1 MAKETFTVYVD
12 DFDIDFFGMKLLNYE
27 IRSYA
32 KRKVVGTSIP
42 GAHGTEEVP
51 WTLDSMP
58 FVVNVICEGKSTD
71 DVNSKIREFFAFM
84 HSTSSPHKII
94 FSDDAEVIRY
104 AILDSPGNHRVVGGV
119 DNAFAQLKLTFY
131 MLDPFVYS
139 DTRSIVAATVAH
151 GEHLVVYND
160 AFECPAIYK
169 LTNVGSSVVNGV
181 SIIVNDEL
189 SSFSCPLNPG
199 DVLELDTEEYEVRL
213 NGVVNIDYWRGEMPL
228 LRNGVNEV
236 YQQNS
241 SRDSLELSVTFTRK
255 WA

>member
-1 MAKETFTVYVD
+1 MAKNTYTVYVD
-12 DFDIDFFGMKLLNYE
+12 DMDIEFYGMKLLNYE

-51 WTLDSMP
+51 WTLDSGS
-58 FVVNVICEGKSTD
+58 FIVNVICEGKDTD
-71 DVNSKIREFFAFM
+71 DVNSKVREFFAFM
-84 HSTSSPHKII
+84 HSTSSPHRII
-94 FSDDAEVIRY
+94 FSDDSEVVRH
-104 AILDSPGNHRVVGGV
+104 AILDAPGTHRVIGGM
-119 DNAFAQLKLTFY
+119 DNAFAQLKLTFF

-139 DTRSIVAATVAH
+139 ETPNLVSATLNH
-151 GEHLVVYND
+151 GEPLLVYND
-160 AFECPAIYK
+160 AFECPAVYK
-169 LTNVGSSVVNGV
+169 LTNTGPVPVEGI
-181 SIIVNDEL
+181 SIIVNDQL

-213 NGVVNIDYWRGEMPL
+213 NGIVNIDYWRGEMPL